1 MVRRIDYKTEKLT
14 ANRLTELTELDMRCF
29 PESPWGYDAFEKN
42 MSNGYDSCLICTGN
56 DGRIWGY
63 CIIRILDAAEIL
75 LIATDEKKRR
85 MGIAES
91 LMETA
96 FDICEEKKVS
106 DIFLEVREGNTA
118 ARRLYEKLGFSEISR
133 RKAYYSSPV
142 EDAVIMQRSFTQA

>member
-1 MVRRIDYKTEKLT
+1 
-14 ANRLTELTELDMRCF
+14 
-29 PESPWGYDAFEKN
+29 
-42 MSNGYDSCLICTGN
+42 
-56 DGRIWGY
+56 
-63 CIIRILDAAEIL
+63 
-75 LIATDEKKRR
+75 
-85 MGIAES
+85 
-91 LMETA
+91 META